1 MRAILGIDAAW
12 TPDGSSGIA
21 LVTEQAAGN
30 WSCVAVA
37 PSYGGFLVVAGMPTP
52 ENFADL
58 PSALVNAA
66 KKFLGGAELVLVA
79 ADIPLA
85 KSAITKR
92 RAADDLVSRK
102 FGAAGCSTHSPTAN
116 RPGPISATLRDG
128 FAANGFSLAVSNPI
142 ALPAIVE
149 TYPHPALL
157 TLMGVERRVPYKI
170 SKASRLWRDIPP
182 SDRWLKAVGQLS
194 SIAGELDRVIKGS
207 QFIWPTTQVS
217 MASLKPLE
225 DQIDALVCAW
235 VGIQILNG
243 AAEPLGNEDAA
254 VWVPQRH

>member
-1 MRAILGIDAAW
+1 MRAVLGIDAAW

-21 LVTEQAAGN
+21 LVGEQADGN
-30 WSCVAVA
+30 WSRVAVA
-37 PSYGGFLVVAGMPTP
+37 PSYGGFLASAGLPTP
-52 ENFADL
+52 TEFADI
-58 PSALVNAA
+58 PGALVNAA
-66 KKFLGGAELVLVA
+66 KKLLGGAELVLVA

-92 RAADDLVSRK
+92 RVADNLVSKK
-102 FGAAGCSTHSPTAN
+102 FGAAGCGTHSPTES

-128 FAANGFSLAVSNPI
+128 FATNGFPLAVSFPI
-142 ALPAIVE
+142 SLPSIVE

-170 SKASRLWRDIPP
+170 SKASRLWKDVSP
-182 SDRWLKAVGQLS
+182 SDRWLKAVKQLS
-194 SIAGELDRVIKGS
+194 AIAGKLDQVIKGS
-207 QFIWPTTQVS
+207 QFTWPTTPVS

-243 AAEPLGNEDAA
+243 AAEPLGNYDAA
-254 VWVPQRH
+254 VWVPRSR